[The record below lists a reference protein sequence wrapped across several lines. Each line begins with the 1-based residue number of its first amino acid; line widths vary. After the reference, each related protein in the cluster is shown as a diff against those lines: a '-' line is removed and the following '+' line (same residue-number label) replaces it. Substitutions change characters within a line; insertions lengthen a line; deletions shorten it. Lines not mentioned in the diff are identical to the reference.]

1 MTSVDMDKLSEG
13 YKLVKRYCEET
24 KSLCD
29 ACDACELIYDALD
42 LASNDL

>member
-1 MTSVDMDKLSEG
+1 MDKLAQG
-13 YKLVKRYCEET
+13 YKLIKRYVEET
-24 KSLCD
+24 KSLSV